1 MLQDQNH
8 WHRLVLSLCGYWPWR
23 EMITVYSLRRPL
35 QMLQWYDSNS
45 RICLTVAISCEL
57 PSDSIPSI
65 LLFFFFSHGSAA
77 LIACKVSI
85 LVVECRKQGRE
96 GETRGATMEKIK
108 ASFCLFVSFVGK
120 CQQSRLTQVQIKC
133 FFSPT
138 RTKPQHFDC
147 VLLYFSTRSNFTFGK
162 SQVGWHM
169 FWERHRRAH
178 THTCTDTHTSCSSST
193 EFLLSLLQPNDSC
206 GTNNMT
212 DVALKIQF
220 YCECLFDWNFFH
232 FLVSLVTIWSLDGNE
247 FPSTS
252 SNPFSAPG
260 HSFG

>member
-1 MLQDQNH
+1 
-8 WHRLVLSLCGYWPWR
+8 
-23 EMITVYSLRRPL
+23 MIPFPPFY
-35 QMLQWYDSNS
+35 
-45 RICLTVAISCEL
+45 
-57 PSDSIPSI
+57 
-65 LLFFFFSHGSAA
+65 LFIFSHGSAA

-85 LVVECRKQGRE
+85 LVVECHKQGGE

-108 ASFCLFVSFVGK
+108 ASFCLFVSFGGK
-120 CQQSRLTQVQIKC
+120 CQQSRLTHVQIKC

-178 THTCTDTHTSCSSST
+178 THTRTDTHTSCSSST

-220 YCECLFDWNFFH
+220 YCECLFDWTFFH